1 MAAHTVAVDCGGT
14 RLRVSRASGAT
25 LGPVHASPAPDRL
38 EGLPDAIRALDD
50 LDGAAAIGVAV
61 AGLVDA
67 ERGRLLWMPH
77 RLGGPVDLA
86 AFGAEHG
93 IPVVV
98 DNDANMAALAE
109 AIAGSGSGYRMVLAI
124 TVGTGI
130 GGGLVIDGRVERGR
144 GFLGEVGHLP
154 APGGS
159 ARCGCGLV
167 GCWESVASGR
177 ALDQAAR
184 DLVSADPRG
193 PLAAAMAGRQP
204 FGVDL
209 ARLASEGDL
218 DAIRAVET
226 VGAALGRGLGGMV
239 AVFDPDVIVIG
250 GGVGALGELI
260 LAPARVAMWAATP
273 GREHRRET
281 PVVGARFG
289 TDAGL
294 VGAALAAAEAT

>member
-1 MAAHTVAVDCGGT
+1 MAPHTVVVDCGGT
-14 RLRVSRASGAT
+14 RLRVARASGST
-25 LGPVHASPAPDRL
+25 LERVHAAPAPHRL
-38 EGLPDAIRALDD
+38 EGLPDAIRELGD
-50 LDGAAAIGVAV
+50 LFGAAAIGVAV

-67 ERGRLLWMPH
+67 ARGRLEWMPH

-86 AFGAEHG
+86 AFGAELG

-109 AIAGSGSGYRMVLAI
+109 ATAGAGSGYRMVLAV

-130 GGGLVIDGRVERGR
+130 GGGLAIDGRIERGR
-144 GFLGEVGHLP
+144 GYLGEIGHLP
-154 APGGS
+154 VPGAI

-193 PLAAAMAGRQP
+193 PLAAAMAGGEP
-204 FGVDL
+204 SGVDL
-209 ARLASEGDL
+209 VGLAIAGDA
-218 DAIRAVET
+218 DAIRAVEV
-226 VGAALGRGLGGMV
+226 VGIALGRGLGGLV
-239 AVFDPDVIVIG
+239 AVFDPDVIVVG
-250 GGVGALGELI
+250 GGVGALGELL
-260 LAPARVAMWAATP
+260 LAPARAAMWSATP

-281 PVVGARFG
+281 PVVTARFG
-289 TDAGL
+289 TDSGL
-294 VGAALAAAEAT
+294 VGAAIAAAEAT